1 MKKHH
6 ETKDDEHPWL
16 NGFEKKHGNE
26 KIDILKKRIKE
37 LDNLVGTASVII
49 VCQLILF
56 LGLIIGLVFSGA
68 VSVSSDAAS
77 SMIGFVKSNFKK

>member
-26 KIDILKKRIKE
+26 KIDILKKILKNIKKSQ
-37 LDNLVGTASVII
+37 N
-49 VCQLILF
+49 QLKIMKN
-56 LGLIIGLVFSGA
+56 GR
-68 VSVSSDAAS
+68 
-77 SMIGFVKSNFKK
+77 

>member
-26 KIDILKKRIKE
+26 KIDILKERIKE

-49 VCQLILF
+49 VCQS
-56 LGLIIGLVFSGA
+56 IIIVAIIVGMFIGSA
-68 VSVSSDAAS
+68 VNISSDTANS
-77 SMIGFVKSNFKK
+77 IISLVKSNIKK